1 MEQATMLAAIRPRL
15 AAAVAGTLA
24 ATLMLTGC
32 SDDSAEQ
39 GAVPAT
45 TATPTASTPTPTPS
59 PSPTPRPDPWA
70 KRRTYTIMFL
80 GGDGGP
86 NRRGVRTDSMIVAVV
101 NTKTGNTTLIG
112 VPRNLQ
118 RVRFRPGT
126 PMRGRFPAGFPD
138 FLFGIYTYGQAHPG
152 VMPGSKHPGA
162 DLLKDTMSY
171 NLGLH
176 IDNYVL
182 ANMAGFQRLIN
193 ALDGVQMRVLSRI
206 PIGGQ
211 KTRDGTRILRYPHDY
226 LEPGLYRHMT
236 GRQTLWFSRSRFG
249 STDYARMA
257 RQRCVLGGL
266 VRQIDMR
273 TGLAVFARLAP
284 PRGGV
289 LHTDIPV
296 SMLRKL
302 ATLGKRIRSAE
313 ITGITLGPPLINGAD
328 PDWRKI
334 RSTVRASIARSRDA
348 RRDRT
353 RARVAARSGR
363 LQSLDSVCRYR

>member
-1 MEQATMLAAIRPRL
+1 MEQATMPAGIRPRL

-39 GAVPAT
+39 GAMPAT

-86 NRRGVRTDSMIVAVV
+86 NRRGVRTDSVIVAVV

-126 PMRGRFPAGFPD
+126 PMRERFPAGFPD

-152 VMPGSKHPGA
+152 VMPRSKHPGA

-266 VRQIDMR
+266 VRQLDLRAAM
-273 TGLAVFARLAP
+273 GVFRRNTP
-284 PRGGV
+284 PRGGA
-289 LHTDIPV
+289 LHTDIRM
-296 SMLRKL
+296 SRLRDL
-302 ATLGKRIRSAE
+302 ATLANRVRSAE

-328 PDWRKI
+328 PNWSRI
-334 RSTVRASIARSRDA
+334 RSRVQAAIARTRQA
-348 RRDRT
+348 HRDRT
-353 RARVAARSGR
+353 RARAAARSGE

>member
-1 MEQATMLAAIRPRL
+1 MPGRIRPWLAAGP
-15 AAAVAGTLA
+15 AGLLA

-32 SDDSAEQ
+32 SDASADRS
-39 GAVPAT
+39 AIPVPST
-45 TATPTASTPTPTPS
+45 STATLAPTPTRS
-59 PSPTPRPDPWA
+59 PQPTPTRTADPWA
-70 KRRTYTIMFL
+70 RRPTYTILFL

-86 NRRGVRTDSMIVAVV
+86 NRRGVRTDSVIVGVV
-101 NTKTGNTTLIG
+101 DTKTGNTTLIG

-126 PMRGRFPAGFPD
+126 PMAHRFPGGFPD
-138 FLFGIYTYGQAHPG
+138 FMFGIYTYAQAHPA
-152 VMPGSKHPGA
+152 VVPGSKHPGA

-171 NLGLH
+171 NLGVR

-182 ANMAGFQRLIN
+182 VNMAGFIRLIN
-193 ALDGVQMRVLSRI
+193 ALDGVQVRVLERI

-211 KTRDGTRILRYPHDY
+211 KSLDGTRILSYPHDY
-226 LEPGLYRHMT
+226 LKPGLYRHMT

-266 VRQIDMR
+266 VRQIKTR
-273 TGLAVFARLAP
+273 AGLAVFARLTP

-289 LHTDIPV
+289 LHTDIRAG
-296 SMLRKL
+296 MLRDL
-302 ATLGKRIRSAE
+302 ATLGERIRSAE
-313 ITGITLGPPLINGAD
+313 ITGITLGPPLINGAN
-328 PDWRKI
+328 PDWAKI
-334 RSTVRASIARSRDA
+334 RSRVRTAIVRTRHAHP
-348 RRDRT
+348 DRT
-353 RARVAARSGR
+353 RARVAARSGQ

>member
-1 MEQATMLAAIRPRL
+1 M
-15 AAAVAGTLA
+15 TL
-24 ATLMLTGC
+24 
-32 SDDSAEQ
+32 
-39 GAVPAT
+39 
-45 TATPTASTPTPTPS
+45 TPTPS
-59 PSPTPRPDPWA
+59 PTPTKPPDPWA
-70 KRRTYTIMFL
+70 HRRTYTIAFL

-86 NRRGVRTDSMIVAVV
+86 NRQGVRTDAVIVAVV
-101 NTKTGNTTLIG
+101 DTKSGNTTLIG

-118 RVRFRPGT
+118 RMRFRPGT
-126 PMRGRFPAGFPD
+126 PMARRFPGGFPD
-138 FLFGIYTYGQAHPG
+138 FMFGIYTYAQAHRA
-152 VMPGSKHPGA
+152 VVPGSKHPAA
-162 DLLKDTMSY
+162 DLLKTTLSY
-171 NLGLH
+171 NLGVR

-182 ANMAGFQRLIN
+182 VNMAGFMRLIN
-193 ALDGVQMRVLSRI
+193 ALDGVQLRVLERI

-211 KTRDGTRILRYPHDY
+211 KSLDGTRILRYPHDY
-226 LEPGLYRHMT
+226 LEPRLYRNMT

-266 VRQIDMR
+266 ARQIDMR

>member
-1 MEQATMLAAIRPRL
+1 MHSPL
-15 AAAVAGTLA
+15 
-24 ATLMLTGC
+24 
-32 SDDSAEQ
+32 
-39 GAVPAT
+39 
-45 TATPTASTPTPTPS
+45 PTPTR
-59 PSPTPRPDPWA
+59 TADPWA
-70 KRRTYTIMFL
+70 RRSTYTILFL

-86 NRRGVRTDSMIVAVV
+86 NRRGVRTDSVIVGVV
-101 NTKTGNTTLIG
+101 DTKTGNTTLIG

-126 PMRGRFPAGFPD
+126 PMAERFPGGFPD
-138 FLFGIYTYGQAHPG
+138 FLFGIYTYAQDHPA
-152 VMPGSKHPGA
+152 VVPRSKHPGA

-171 NLGLH
+171 NLGVR

-182 ANMAGFQRLIN
+182 VNMAGFIRLIN
-193 ALDGVQMRVLSRI
+193 TLDGVRLRVLERI

-211 KTRDGTRILRYPHDY
+211 KSLDGTRILSYPHDY

-266 VRQIDMR
+266 ARQIKAR
-273 TGLAVFARLAP
+273 IGLAVFARLTP
-284 PRGGV
+284 PRSGV
-289 LHTDIPV
+289 LHTNIRAARLHD
-296 SMLRKL
+296 L
-302 ATLGKRIRSAE
+302 ATLSDRVRSAE

-328 PDWRKI
+328 PDWTKI
-334 RSTVRASIARSRDA
+334 RSTVRAAIARTRHAHRDPT
-348 RRDRT
+348 RT
-353 RARVAARSGR
+353 RVAARGGQ